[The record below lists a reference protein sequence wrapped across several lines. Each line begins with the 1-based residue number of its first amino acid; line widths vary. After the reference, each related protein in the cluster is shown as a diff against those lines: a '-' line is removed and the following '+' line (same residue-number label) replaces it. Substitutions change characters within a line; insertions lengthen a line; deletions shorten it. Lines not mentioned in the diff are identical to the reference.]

1 MGCWQCAG
9 YKLVRLPPETELINV
24 SPPLSVNIIIPRY
37 TGVAILVCQYHHY
50 TGVAILVCQYHHSSV
65 QGFLFQSVNITFH
78 HNNEVAIL
86 VFQ

>member
-24 SPPLSVNIIIPRY
+24 SPPLSVNIIIRR
-37 TGVAILVCQYHHY
+37 Y

-65 QGFLFQSVNITFH
+65 QGFLFQCVNITFH